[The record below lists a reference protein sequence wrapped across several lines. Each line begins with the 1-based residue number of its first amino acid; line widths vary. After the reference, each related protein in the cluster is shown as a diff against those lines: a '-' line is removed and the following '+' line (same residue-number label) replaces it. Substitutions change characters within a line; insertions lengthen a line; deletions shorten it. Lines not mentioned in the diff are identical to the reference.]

1 MVLYR
6 AGLVFLSLDEAA
18 PDMVFG
24 KRHVDALDILAVPA
38 AVDDVEARIVA
49 LPVAQAEEPVGAAA
63 RERSGIELVREGA
76 ALLGVVDRGVA
87 RARVVDILVERR
99 LKLVV
104 EPVFYVA
111 NASRKGEGR
120 KRLEAI
126 ARVEDDCPPVGSLLV

>member
-1 MVLYR
+1 MI
-6 AGLVFLSLDEAA
+6 
-18 PDMVFG
+18 FG

-38 AVDDVEARIVA
+38 AVDDVEAGVVA

-63 RERSGIELVREGA
+63 RERRAVEAVREDA

-111 NASRKGEGR
+111 NASREVEGR

-126 ARVEDDCPPVGSLLV
+126 ARVEDDCPPVGFLLV